1 MSADNHNVGQNS
13 NKVNQYLKSEY
24 AEEYYKLYTILH
36 TRIEDGEALDDVM
49 QDILRILYNAQKENR
64 NPESIYGDT
73 RDDFSNRVL
82 QVLLQKVEEK
92 KHIKHIKQVNR
103 ANQKTITFYRVIIG
117 LLCCGF
123 AGFIL
128 VNKLWNDGT
137 IGSFKDGFQY
147 FMENRNY
154 IMEYKNIPTY
164 PEVEVDLYNL
174 DSNKGKL
181 IYDDGQAS
189 ISIESMKQDVSGSYY
204 VTFRARGNYNK
215 SGGNL
220 ITPIFTK
227 SLENDIKI
235 YTLYVNQNQ
244 EGVASSIYESSE
256 TYDFDEVMLGKL
268 QVLIDGSPYACRAG
282 QIDSFKFKDGDLF
295 EFQLFTN
302 EYYGENGFL
311 LQNELDQQNGKVIL
325 RLYDL
330 VKATWERVDSN
341 RLK

>member
-1 MSADNHNVGQNS
+1 MKADKHNGVQNS
-13 NKVNQYLKSEY
+13 NKVNEYLKSEF
-24 AEEYYKLYTILH
+24 AEEYYNLYTILH
-36 TRIEDGEALDDVM
+36 TRVEDEEALDDVM
-49 QDILRILYNAQKENR
+49 QDILGLLYNAQKENR
-64 NPESIYGDT
+64 IPESIYGDT
-73 RDDFSNRVL
+73 RDDFCNRVL

-92 KHIKHIKQVNR
+92 KQIKR

-117 LLCCGF
+117 LICCGF

-154 IMEYKNIPTY
+154 IMAYKNIPTY

-181 IYDDGQAS
+181 IYDDGKS
-189 ISIESMKQDVSGSYY
+189 IISIESMEQDAFGIYH

-215 SGGNL
+215 SGGSL
-220 ITPIFTK
+220 ITPIFKNSLKTK
-227 SLENDIKI
+227 FES
-235 YTLYVNQNQ
+235 Y
-244 EGVASSIYESSE
+244 SIYEHTDSDGI
-256 TYDFDEVMLGKL
+256 TYRVTAPSYSAEIEAFDEVMLGKL
-268 QVLIDGSPYACRAG
+268 QVLMDGSPYACKNG
-282 QIDSFKFKDGDLF
+282 QMDAFKYKDGDVF

-311 LQNELDQQNGKVIL
+311 LQDELNQQNGKVIL